1 MKNPFLMI
9 LVSIVLL
16 VSVSVSAQ
24 LFPSIGLISEPADNN
39 PICAEPIFNGS
50 FSQSGFQKND
60 FVPDFKLYDLNGD
73 SLVLSQKLQ
82 SGRPVLLISSS
93 LSCPVFRNKVP
104 IINQVAS
111 VYAGLIDVYVIYTIE
126 AHPIDTSVYFGY
138 INITSPNQA
147 QGILFSSPQNYGERK
162 EMVDTMYSFVN
173 LNVPVF
179 IDGPFNEWWNNFG
192 PAPNNS
198 YLIDTNGKV
207 LSKHAWFDKS
217 PDDIFCDLDSLLNF
231 NSSNCSVVGNG
242 TFGINV
248 LNTSVNG
255 NPGRILYNYVDI
267 YNNSTSDVTI
277 LIKSLQKN
285 LPADWET
292 AYCADIC
299 YSPGTDSI
307 VVSINS
313 GDTMHFSLDFITGI
327 MPDSGSIRLGM
338 RNTQDFNNQFSVW
351 LSASTYGINAVQEI
365 IMDDFT
371 VFPNPC
377 NELLKVNLAN
387 YDKVNIK
394 IYDLHG
400 KLLIIK
406 EGHNIDE
413 YLSTNGLLP
422 GIYFLRIGDK
432 QRKFIKK

>member
-1 MKNPFLMI
+1 MKKTVLNI
-9 LVSIVLL
+9 LISFSLL
-16 VSVSVSAQ
+16 VSVSLNAQ
-24 LFPSIGLISEPADNN
+24 LLPSIGLNFEPADSN
-39 PICAEPIFNGS
+39 PICNEPIFNGS

-60 FVPDFKLYDLNGD
+60 FVPDFKLYNLNGD

-104 IINQVAS
+104 VINQVAS

-126 AHPIDTSVYFGY
+126 AHPTDTSVYFGY
-138 INITSPNQA
+138 INITSPNQM
-147 QGILFSSPQNYGERK
+147 QGILFASPQNYGERK
-162 EMVDTMYSFVN
+162 SMVDTMSSFVN

-179 IDGPFNEWWNNFG
+179 IDGPCNEWWNNFG

-198 YLIDTNGKV
+198 YLIDTDGRI

-242 TFGINV
+242 TFGLNV
-248 LNTSVNG
+248 LNASSNG

-267 YNNSTSDVTI
+267 YNNSTSDVSI

-285 LPADWET
+285 LPTDWET

-307 VVSINS
+307 VVSINA
-313 GDTMHFSLDFITGI
+313 GDTMHFSLDFITGLT
-327 MPDSGSIRLGM
+327 PDSGSVRLGL
-338 RNTQDFNNQFSVW
+338 RNMQNFNNQFSIW
-351 LSASTYGINAVQEI
+351 LSASTYSITATQNQIKKDLV
-365 IMDDFT
+365 
-371 VFPNPC
+371 VFPNPFTDF
-377 NELLKVNLAN
+377 LF
-387 YDKVNIK
+387 IK
-394 IYDLHG
+394 SDNPILETIQIYDFSG
-400 KLLIIK
+400 KLVFSRNAFNSNEQITVNDLSSGIYILKIGNEYKRIIK
-406 EGHNIDE
+406 N
-413 YLSTNGLLP
+413 
-422 GIYFLRIGDK
+422 
-432 QRKFIKK
+432 

>member
-1 MKNPFLMI
+1 MKKTFLMI

-24 LFPSIGLISEPADNN
+24 LLPSIGLNAEPADNN

-104 IINQVAS
+104 VINQVAS

-126 AHPIDTSVYFGY
+126 AHPTDTSVYFGY
-138 INITSPNQA
+138 INITSPNQT
-147 QGILFSSPQNYGERK
+147 QGILFASPQNYGARK
-162 EMVDTMYSFVN
+162 AMVDTMSSFVN
-173 LNVPVF
+173 LNVPVY
-179 IDGPFNEWWNNFG
+179 IDGPCNEWLNNFG

-231 NSSNCSVVGNG
+231 NSSNCSVINNG

-248 LNTSVNG
+248 LNMSANG
-255 NPGRILYNYVDI
+255 SPGRILYNYIDI
-267 YNNSTSDVTI
+267 FNNSSSDVSI

-307 VVSINS
+307 IVNINA
-313 GDTMHFSLDFITGI
+313 GDTMHFSLDFITGLTA
-327 MPDSGSIRLGM
+327 DSGSLRLGL
-338 RNTQDFNNQFSVW
+338 RNNQDFNNQFSVW
-351 LSASTYGINAVQEI
+351 LSASTFNSTATYISSKE
-365 IMDDFT
+365 DFT
-371 VFPNPC
+371 LFPNPFIDFIFIQTESNLSNSIQIFNTDGILIYRS
-377 NELLKVNLAN
+377 NEKSISNQ
-387 YDKVNIK
+387 I
-394 IYDLHG
+394 DLSS
-400 KLLIIK
+400 
-406 EGHNIDE
+406 
-413 YLSTNGLLP
+413 LSP
-422 GIYFLRIGDK
+422 GIYVLKTGNFT
-432 QRKFIKK
+432 KKIVKI